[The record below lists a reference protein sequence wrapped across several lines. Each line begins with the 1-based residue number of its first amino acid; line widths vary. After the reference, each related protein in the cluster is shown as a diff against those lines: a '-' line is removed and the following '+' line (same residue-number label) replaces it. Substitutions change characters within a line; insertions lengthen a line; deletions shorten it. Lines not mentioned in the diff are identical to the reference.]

1 MVRSDSKGLDFG
13 DGISEPCPVAT
24 LVRALP
30 RSRAVFRRRTDVPA
44 RRGLARATG
53 MAELF
58 SRRPAALPL
67 AAFRRVHV
75 PGAPAKR
82 DTGGP

>member
-1 MVRSDSKGLDFG
+1 MVQIDSKGLDFG
-13 DGISEPCPVAT
+13 DWISEPCPVAT
-24 LVRALP
+24 LVRVLP
-30 RSRAVFRRRTDVPA
+30 WSRAVFRRRTGVLV

-58 SRRPAALPL
+58 SRRPAALPV